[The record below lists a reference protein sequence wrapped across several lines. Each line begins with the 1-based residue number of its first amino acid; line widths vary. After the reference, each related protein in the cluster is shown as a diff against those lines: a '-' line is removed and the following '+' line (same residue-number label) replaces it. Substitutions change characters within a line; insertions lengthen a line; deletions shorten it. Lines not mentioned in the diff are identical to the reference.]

1 MMKARAKLKRC
12 SKCGHKFPA
21 TLKYFHHH
29 KGRKD
34 GLHAWC
40 IGCKRSGETERNRR
54 YYEKHRD
61 EILASTRAYAL
72 AHPEQ
77 QRARQQKW
85 YQAHKE
91 LSAQRVK
98 ANAIALRKL
107 TLERYG
113 GRCQC
118 CGETQYEFLAIDH
131 IDGGG
136 RAHRRAIP
144 GQSVYRW
151 LKHNNFPKGFQVLCH
166 NCNMAKAFYGAC
178 PHQTRL

>member
-1 MMKARAKLKRC
+1 MKLKHC
-12 SKCGHKFPA
+12 SKCGKKLPA
-21 TLKYFHHH
+21 TLRYFHHH

-40 IGCKRSGETERNRR
+40 ISCKREGEKERNHHWYMANR
-54 YYEKHRD
+54 EKV
-61 EILASTRAYAL
+61 LAETKKRTQAD
-72 AHPEQ
+72 PEA
-77 QRARQQKW
+77 QRARHQKW

-98 ANAIALRKL
+98 ANNVALRRL
-107 TLERYG
+107 ALAAYG
-113 GRCQC
+113 ACCQC

-131 IDGGG
+131 INGGG

-151 LKHNNFPKGFQVLCH
+151 LKHNNFPEGFQVLCH